1 MPGCL
6 SLHQEEGAPR
16 VMCAGGVQ
24 TLIYSNIALK
34 LAHRAQAGGDG
45 AEGHGQLAA
54 GGAGARAPVPHPVCR
69 QKVARPCVAPPPERL
84 RAEDRLVRL
93 RSWI

>member
-1 MPGCL
+1 M
-6 SLHQEEGAPR
+6 
-16 VMCAGGVQ
+16 MCACGVQ

-45 AEGHGQLAA
+45 AKGHGQLAA

-69 QKVARPCVAPPPERL
+69 QKVARPRVAPPPERL
-84 RAEDRLVRL
+84 RAEDKPVRL
-93 RSWI
+93 CSYV